1 MTLRR
6 CAAQA
11 AAESEATETARQ
23 LSPELA
29 RALAR
34 AGYFNMFVPNALGGQ
49 QLSPPD
55 AMARF
60 HYLARHDAASAWVTM
75 IGATTALGAAYL
87 DNAIGGEIFAASER
101 ITCGIFAPNGRAMRD
116 GDDYIVSAVGPASGS
131 ANADYIGLGCM
142 TFEHEDDEPSGKN
155 VRLLMVPRDKIIFHD
170 TWHTMGL
177 CGTSSGD
184 VELQEARIPMAHSY
198 SLATDTP
205 WAEGALTKCR
215 ILHFWRP
222 AWRRGRF
229 GQCARCAG

>member
-1 MTLRR
+1 MTR
-6 CAAQA
+6 
-11 AAESEATETARQ
+11 
-23 LSPELA
+23 LA
-29 RALAR
+29 
-34 AGYFNMFVPNALGGQ
+34 
-49 QLSPPD
+49 
-55 AMARF
+55 
-60 HYLARHDAASAWVTM
+60 YLAHHDAASAWVSM

-116 GDDYIVSAVGPASGS
+116 GDDYRFRPLGLGVEP

-184 VELQEARIPMAHSY
+184 VELQMCAHP
-198 SLATDTP
+198 D
-205 WAEGALTKCR
+205 GA
-215 ILHFWRP
+215 
-222 AWRRGRF
+222 
-229 GQCARCAG
+229 